1 MGKGRQPLSPLGF
14 VGCCILRQCAH
25 WIIDLIV
32 VLRTLIVSDFSKRFS
47 DVKRPKLIS
56 YGQLVPITPHYGN
69 FGRGGMEDGGSKTL
83 KAVAFDC
90 Q

>member
-25 WIIDLIV
+25 WILDLIV

-56 YGQLVPITPHYGN
+56 YGQSVPITPHYGN
-69 FGRGGMEDGGSKTL
+69 FDGRVTEEVGSKTRKVVPL
-83 KAVAFDC
+83 KFI
-90 Q
+90 

>member
-1 MGKGRQPLSPLGF
+1 VGKGRKPLSPLGF
-14 VGCCILRQCAH
+14 VGCCILRQCTH
-25 WIIDLIV
+25 WIFDLIV

-47 DVKRPKLIS
+47 DVKRPQIII
-56 YGQLVPITPHYGN
+56 YGQSVPITPHYGN

-90 Q
+90 P